1 MGWKNKWPWRHNNP
15 IKVLGQ
21 AMWIITSKGDHTR
34 QFQGKTLYI
43 PKENAE
49 RN

>member
-1 MGWKNKWPWRHNNP
+1 
-15 IKVLGQ
+15 
-21 AMWIITSKGDHTR
+21 MWIITSEGDHTR